1 MQKKKGMKKI
11 EKIFSRLNK
20 VNTDLDAAIVDNLKD
35 EVKELQEIDAAEA
48 ALVRA
53 KERTE
58 ARVAMAQSNRA
69 LLQEAS
75 NKASMLM
82 NNLKTIMN
90 TDITVYEDDDD
101 TLIGQGAKTE
111 EVSD

>member
-1 MQKKKGMKKI
+1 MKGSKMQNKGLKKI
-11 EKIFSRLNK
+11 EKIFSRLSK

-35 EVKELQEIDAAEA
+35 EAKELKEIDAAES
-48 ALVRA
+48 ALIRA

-90 TDITVYEDDDD
+90 TDI
-101 TLIGQGAKTE
+101 A
-111 EVSD
+111 VSDDAPEDKVE